1 MNRFEAMR
9 IFAAV
14 VEGRGFSAASRSLGV
29 PLPTVSRR
37 VAELEKQLG
46 AQLLI
51 RSTRKVVVTDSGR
64 HYYESV
70 CRILESLADAEAQ
83 AAGEYRSPRGQLCI
97 TAPALFGKLHVL
109 PIVRDFMA
117 THTEITARLL
127 FSNLVADLLEGH
139 IDLGV
144 RINGSMDGSLIAVKV
159 GEVRSV
165 CCASAEYLAIRGL
178 PRRPEDLVNHHCI
191 TSSSSGDPI
200 PWLFRSPGKAQKRLN
215 VVPKISINMADAAA
229 EAAVAGGGVTW
240 LYSYHAA
247 PHLAAGS
254 LVPILADFEAD
265 PVPLSIVYPAGRLM
279 PQKVRH
285 FIDFAAERIRTTLV
299 EVDSRCGV
307 ASGSNSGDARNCIG
321 RSKVDVKRL
330 SSASF

>member
-1 MNRFEAMR
+1 MKSREYAIFGKHYSKMERVMDRLEAMR
-9 IFAAV
+9 VFAAV

-51 RSTRKVVVTDSGR
+51 RSTRRVVVTDSGR

-70 CRILESLADAEAQ
+70 RRILESLADAEAQ

-117 THTEITARLL
+117 THSEITARLL
-127 FSNLVADLLEGH
+127 FSNFVADLLEGH

-144 RINGSMDGSLIAVKV
+144 RISGSLDGALIAMKV

-165 CCASAEYLAIRGL
+165 CCASPGYLALRGL
-178 PRRPEDLVNHHCI
+178 PRRPEDLVKHDCI
-191 TSSSSGDPI
+191 TVSTSGDPI
-200 PWLFRSPGKAQKRLN
+200 PWLFRSPGEAQQRLTI
-215 VVPKISINMADAAA
+215 VPKSQSI
-229 EAAVAGGGVTW
+229 
-240 LYSYHAA
+240 
-247 PHLAAGS
+247 
-254 LVPILADFEAD
+254 
-265 PVPLSIVYPAGRLM
+265 
-279 PQKVRH
+279 
-285 FIDFAAERIRTTLV
+285 
-299 EVDSRCGV
+299 
-307 ASGSNSGDARNCIG
+307 
-321 RSKVDVKRL
+321 
-330 SSASF
+330 

>member
-1 MNRFEAMR
+1 MDRLEAMR
-9 IFAAV
+9 VFAAV

-51 RSTRKVVVTDSGR
+51 RSTRRVVVTDSGR

-83 AAGEYRSPRGQLCI
+83 AAGEYRRPRGQLCI

-117 THTEITARLL
+117 THSEITARLL
-127 FSNLVADLLEGH
+127 FSNFVADLLEGH

-144 RINGSMDGSLIAVKV
+144 RISGSLDGALIAMKV

-165 CCASAEYLAIRGL
+165 CCASPGYLALRGL
-178 PRRPEDLVNHHCI
+178 PGRPEV
-191 TSSSSGDPI
+191 S
-200 PWLFRSPGKAQKRLN
+200 
-215 VVPKISINMADAAA
+215 
-229 EAAVAGGGVTW
+229 
-240 LYSYHAA
+240 
-247 PHLAAGS
+247 
-254 LVPILADFEAD
+254 
-265 PVPLSIVYPAGRLM
+265 
-279 PQKVRH
+279 
-285 FIDFAAERIRTTLV
+285 
-299 EVDSRCGV
+299 
-307 ASGSNSGDARNCIG
+307 
-321 RSKVDVKRL
+321 
-330 SSASF
+330 